1 MDAREARLTQSNIQ
15 YADGLRLLR
24 QPVLPLVSM
33 LQFLFMFGTRTS
45 VAEVIGEL
53 PEPIE
58 TAGALYDRPRDLLR
72 RYGRSLARLETMK
85 QGQYSQDVVVDE
97 ENNPLDPLTADFVLL
112 QQEVLTAELERI
124 NSLLC
129 GPCGC
134 DLCCTGPDAGMAQ
147 EFFEIPLDQAELESF
162 PLTRHDSP
170 ASRRH
175 RADDEDELQLDG
187 RPFYRLDE
195 PVLVHWQNGWS
206 LILPKGSDC
215 PNLAPGTTRCLIYS
229 GRPEVCRRPQI
240 FPYMV
245 EPFEGSGEA
254 KAAYRL
260 RRSLLAVT
268 DCPYVSDLR
277 DEIAAYAAACE
288 LHLVLKQNKL

>member
-1 MDAREARLTQSNIQ
+1 MKQSNIQ

-33 LQFLFMFGTRTS
+33 LRFLFLFDPRTS
-45 VAEVIGEL
+45 VGEVLDEL

-58 TAGALYDRPRDLLR
+58 TAGALYDRPRELLAG
-72 RYGRSLARLETMK
+72 YGGSLARLEAMK
-85 QGQYSQDVVVDE
+85 QGRYSHVGVVDE

-112 QQEVLTAELERI
+112 QQEVLTVELERI

-134 DLCCTGPDAGMAQ
+134 DLCCTGPDAAMAQ
-147 EFFEIPLDQAELESF
+147 EFFEIPLAPGELESF
-162 PLTRHDSP
+162 PMTRHDSP
-170 ASRRH
+170 ASRRR
-175 RADDEDELQLDG
+175 RADDEDELRLGG

-195 PVLVHWQNGWS
+195 PALVHWQNGWS
-206 LILPKGSDC
+206 MILPKGSDC
-215 PNLAPGTTRCLIYS
+215 PNLAPGTTRCRIYS

-245 EPFEGSGEA
+245 EPFQGSGEP

-268 DCPYVSDLR
+268 DCPYVSGLQ

-288 LHLVLKQNKL
+288 LHLVLKRNKL